1 MIDRYEELI
10 KRVFMGGLKED
21 GGEGAAT
28 APIEPDGE
36 KETGDNFTATLE
48 EAKQRLDA
56 LDQDLKRVPS
66 LEILDA
72 VKKPLAKKHDMKEAD
87 IKKRWMQLNPVGDA
101 EQKPL
106 APFQFDVQPSGKPE
120 SLKEVFSEL
129 VETYRRFI
137 VFKDR
142 NDQPAALAL
151 WTMATWFV
159 DSINFAPYLLI
170 TAPEKRCGKSQLLS
184 LVAKLSRRPLQA
196 GSMSA
201 PVLFRVAE
209 AYRPTIFIDEVDS
222 FLDRDDDLKG
232 IIKCGIE
239 RGTALAWRMEK
250 DPVTQKQNPVSFDCF
265 GFKALSGIGAQN
277 IEDTI
282 TDRCITIELKR
293 KLVKEQL
300 PKVRNE
306 PAEKWQALNAKCAR
320 LAADYGDRLR
330 EYQPPM
336 PTQMSDRDADKWAPL
351 IALADLI
358 DGDEGL
364 TGTLG
369 KMGTYGDA
377 CRAVAVRLANGVE
390 ADEPMAVELL
400 RNIRDVINED
410 DESAAVKVKYILSMI
425 LTDRLNLNK
434 EWRWHEMYRGE
445 GIRPRKLAHM
455 LKGFD
460 VRPQQIKAA
469 GSRSGYY
476 KEDFQ
481 DPFRRYLGE
490 SIRQEFDDEASPV

>member
-10 KRVFMGGLKED
+10 KRVLMGDLKED

-28 APIEPDGE
+28 APVLPEGAV
-36 KETGDNFTATLE
+36 ETGDDFAATLE
-48 EAKQRLDA
+48 DAKRRLDA
-56 LDQDLKRVPS
+56 LDRDLSQVQS
-66 LEILDA
+66 MELLTA
-72 VKKPLAKKHDMKEAD
+72 VKNALAKKHKMKEGD
-87 IKKRWMQLNPVGDA
+87 IQKRWLSLNPA
-101 EQKPL
+101 KEEENKAL
-106 APFQFDVQPSGKPE
+106 AAFQRDVQPSDKPE

-151 WTMATWFV
+151 WTMATWFI
-159 DSINFAPYLLI
+159 DSIDFAPYLLI
-170 TAPEKRCGKSQLLS
+170 TAPEKRCGKSQLLG

-222 FLDRDDDLKG
+222 FLDRDEDLKG

-306 PAEKWQALNAKCAR
+306 PAERWQALNAKCAR
-320 LAADYGDRLR
+320 LAADYGERLR

-364 TGTLG
+364 AGTFG

-377 CRAVAVRLANGVE
+377 CRAVAVRLSNGVD

-400 RNIRDVINED
+400 RNIRDVINDD
-410 DESAAVKVKYILSMI
+410 DESAAVRVKYILSMI
-425 LTDRLNLNK
+425 LTERLNMNK

-445 GIRPRKLAHM
+445 GLRPRKLARM
-455 LKGFD
+455 LRAFD
-460 VRPQQIKAA
+460 IRPQKI
-469 GSRSGYY
+469 STEGYKCGY
-476 KEDFQ
+476 WKEDFQ
-481 DPFRRYLGE
+481 DPFQRYLNDRIGQELDDGE
-490 SIRQEFDDEASPV
+490 ALS

>member
-1 MIDRYEELI
+1 MIDRYEQVLR
-10 KRVFMGGLKED
+10 RVLMGSLKEG
-21 GGEGAAT
+21 GGEGATT
-28 APIEPDGE
+28 APREPEGAA
-36 KETGDNFTATLE
+36 ETGESFADKIEA
-48 EAKQRLDA
+48 AKQKLAA
-56 LDQDLKRVPS
+56 LDHDLGLVPS
-66 LEILDA
+66 LEILDV
-72 VKKPLAKKHDMKEAD
+72 VKKDIAKKHGLKETD
-87 IKKRWMQLNPVGDA
+87 IRKRWIQLNPKADDEG
-101 EQKPL
+101 ETL
-106 APFQFDVQPSGKPE
+106 APFQRDVMPSDKSE

-151 WTMATWFV
+151 WTMATWFI
-159 DSINFAPYLLI
+159 DSIDFAPYLLI

-209 AYRPTIFIDEVDS
+209 AYQPTIFIDEVDS
-222 FLDRDDDLKG
+222 FLDRDEDLKG

-306 PAEKWQALNAKCAR
+306 PAERWQALNAKCAR
-320 LAADYGDRLR
+320 LAADYGERLR
-330 EYQPPM
+330 MYQPSM

-358 DGDEGL
+358 DGDDGL
-364 TGTLG
+364 AGTFG
-369 KMGTYGDA
+369 KMGTYGNA
-377 CRAVAVRLANGVE
+377 CRAVAVRLSNSVD

-400 RNIRDVINED
+400 RNIRDVINDD

-425 LTDRLNLNK
+425 LTERLNLNK

-445 GIRPRKLAHM
+445 GLHPRKLARM
-455 LKGFD
+455 LRAFD
-460 VRPQQIKAA
+460 IRPKKISTEGYK
-469 GSRSGYY
+469 SGYW
-476 KEDFQ
+476 KEDFR
-481 DPFRRYLGE
+481 DPFQRYLNDRIGQELDDGE
-490 SIRQEFDDEASPV
+490 ALP